1 MFSAPAEPASL
12 DAAIAATR
20 SHLEQ
25 LETACNAIGRDPK
38 TIRRSVLAYRTQVF
52 SSTGAFEEYVGRFQE
67 LGVDECIAYWPAQPG
82 TYAPLPEQEA
92 VLERVAADVL
102 PRLRANGPKT

>member
-1 MFSAPAEPASL
+1 LFSAAADSVSL
-12 DAAIAATR
+12 DAAVAATR

-25 LETACNAIGRDPK
+25 LETAG
-38 TIRRSVLAYRTQVF
+38 F
-52 SSTGAFEEYVGRFQE
+52 
-67 LGVDECIAYWPAQPG
+67 DECIAYWPAQPG